1 MAFGKTFLASSL
13 SISTCCST
21 SCRKQLNK
29 NVNWRNQYIK
39 DYDHKPLKASDVN
52 LYTMKMWTLIFT
64 NVNQGHGQW
73 GEVAKSPSS
82 LGVPPIHCANYHRF
96 NMFMLTHTLYNII
109 YCLFPILLIRLALYR
124 FCYIPHFPV
133 FYSIC
138 YLLNI
143 QNLQTQQNFV
153 ELKILSFFSDRNNR
167 KISLNCEPTCREI
180 IWQQQ
185 VFREIWKTVFKKFW
199 KKFKKYF
206 KSL

>member
-73 GEVAKSPSS
+73 GEGAKSPSS

-109 YCLFPILLIRLALYR
+109 YCLFPILLIRLAFYR
-124 FCYIPHFPV
+124 FCYIPHFTDPV
-133 FYSIC
+133 FYGFYGSTFCSIC
-138 YLLNI
+138 YLQI
-143 QNLQTQQNFV
+143 QNLQTLWNFV
-153 ELKILSFFSDRNNR
+153 ELKTLSFCSDRNI
-167 KISLNCEPTCREI
+167 IS
-180 IWQQQ
+180 
-185 VFREIWKTVFKKFW
+185 V
-199 KKFKKYF
+199 KY
-206 KSL
+206 L